1 MVLRMA
7 NPWKHPKTGVYYLR
21 MRVPKDVQEFIGAT
35 LIKRSLH
42 TKDKNEAKRLHGEAA
57 TALLQQ
63 WEMVRKGV
71 QSLTD
76 RQAAAMAG
84 ELYKTAVEV
93 GPYRDF
99 LLGMRTATRLM
110 QIEIA
115 LGEMDEFPKPEL
127 FPRVGTREEA
137 LEGII
142 GPLVSDYLRGKGLQ
156 LDRLSRDRLLV
167 AVGYAIRQA
176 AYQTLRECEGNW
188 RPDPEADRFPALDA
202 LPSPDSKKPDEL
214 LLDEVWVTISETYAA
229 ATRKR
234 FRPILDGLMAAAK
247 KTDLR
252 AVTSDDVES
261 WMEITLQSDAVTP
274 RSFSRNNLAAVKS
287 FFNKLKKAKKIS
299 TNPAADVM
307 VALGRRDKGRKMRGF
322 HDQEA
327 IKILEASL
335 LPPPEKLQKH
345 YAVARRWV
353 PWLCA
358 YTGARVNKITQAR
371 ACDIQL
377 VDEFWC
383 MLITP
388 EAGTQKSQRKWL
400 VPLHEHLIQQGFLS
414 FAQSKQGKEPL
425 FALKRTKGKTTPSE
439 LVGAHLA
446 KWVRDLGIKDEDVA
460 PNHGWRHRFKTE
472 ARDLIADARIDAI
485 QGHAPATEGRKY
497 GQFLPKVLGPEIAKL
512 PTIVLPSLATKAA

>member
-21 MRVPKDVQEFIGAT
+21 MRVPKDVQEFVGAT

-42 TKDKNEAKRLHGEAA
+42 TKDTNEAKRLHSESA

-63 WEMVRKGV
+63 WKMLRKGV
-71 QSLTD
+71 QSITD

-84 ELYKTAVEV
+84 ELYKSALEV

-99 LLGMRTATRLM
+99 LLSMRAATRLM

-142 GPLVSDYLRGKGLQ
+142 GPLVSDYLHGKGLQ
-156 LDRLSRDRLLV
+156 LDQLSRDRLLV

-188 RPDPEADRFPALDA
+188 RADPEADRFPVLELPALKDEKTDPELSLDDA
-202 LPSPDSKKPDEL
+202 WAEVSKGY
-214 LLDEVWVTISETYAA
+214 SS
-229 ATRKR
+229 ATCKR
-234 FRPILDGLMAAAK
+234 FRPILEGLMTSANKSDMRAIAA
-247 KTDLR
+247 TDVQTWMGAIIEKG
-252 AVTSDDVES
+252 AVSR
-261 WMEITLQSDAVTP
+261 

-287 FFNKLKKAKKIS
+287 FFNSLKEAKAV
-299 TNPAADVM
+299 TENPAADVH
-307 VALGRRDKGRKMRGF
+307 VVLRKLDKGRKMRGF
-322 HDQEA
+322 RDDEA
-327 IKILEASL
+327 IKILESCL
-335 LPPPEKLQKH
+335 LAPPPKLHKH
-345 YAVARRWV
+345 YADARRWV

-358 YTGARVNKITQAR
+358 YTGARVNEITQAR
-371 ACDIQL
+371 ACDIQF
-377 VDEFWC
+377 VEKYWC
-383 MLITP
+383 ILITP
-388 EAGTQKSQRKWL
+388 EAGTQKSCDERL
-400 VPLHEHLIQQGFLS
+400 VPLHPHLIEQGFLG
-414 FAQSKQGKEPL
+414 FAQTKQGEQPL
-425 FALKRTKGKTTPSE
+425 FAARNAKGKTRPSE

-446 KWVRDLGIKDEDVA
+446 KWVRNLGIKDIKVA
-460 PNHGWRHRFKTE
+460 PNHGWRHRFKSE
-472 ARDLIADARIDAI
+472 ARELISDARIDAI

-497 GQFLPKVLGPEIAKL
+497 GDFAPKVLGPEIAKL
-512 PTIVLPSLATKAA
+512 PKILLPSQQLQAA